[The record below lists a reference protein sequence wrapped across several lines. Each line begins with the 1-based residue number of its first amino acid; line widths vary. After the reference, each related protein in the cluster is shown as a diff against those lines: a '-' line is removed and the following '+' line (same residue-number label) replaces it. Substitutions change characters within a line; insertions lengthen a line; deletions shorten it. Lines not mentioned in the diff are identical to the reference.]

1 MKGNERRLRS
11 WTLALCLGAATL
23 AAASTALAGG
33 ESMRGTV
40 TTASGQLVASAWV
53 VVERSGAEQGKSL
66 TGDDGRYYIG
76 GLDSGSYQ
84 ITVRQGDRVV
94 YRGTVSLPAN
104 QAFDIRVS

>member
-1 MKGNERRLRS
+1 MKGKQSWVRS

-40 TTASGQLVASAWV
+40 TGSSGQLVASAWV
-53 VVERSGAEQGKSL
+53 VVERGGAEQGKSL

-84 ITVRQGDRVV
+84 ITVRKGDQVL